1 MFPATVFHRGSGVI
15 TKFGGGGGGAAWRG
29 GLGAAALTVILAI
42 ARAAVIL
49 AGAVGGSPDGLV
61 SGGRGL
67 VLVGQG
73 RLAPYKQ

>member
-1 MFPATVFHRGSGVI
+1 MFPAAVLHRGPRVI
-15 TKFGGGGGGAAWRG
+15 TKFGCGGAAWRG
-29 GLGAAALTVILAI
+29 GLGAAAVTVILAV

-49 AGAVGGSPDGLV
+49 AGAVGGSRGGLV
-61 SGGRGL
+61 RGGRGL

>member
-1 MFPATVFHRGSGVI
+1 MFPAAVLHRGSRVI
-15 TKFGGGGGGAAWRG
+15 TKFGCGGAAWRG
-29 GLGAAALTVILAI
+29 GLGATAVTVIL

-49 AGAVGGSPDGLV
+49 AGSVGGGRGGLV
-61 SGGRGL
+61 RGGRGL